1 VSDTRKARKNR
12 INVPPARPPCPIR
25 ASRRPLAVA
34 TNQETRYFDFF
45 AETRRVCKNSV
56 LLFPRATIA
65 PKSLSHDREPFVMST
80 ATLSTPLFER
90 IHEAL
95 TANPHVPRQVRVEAA
110 DGHVV
115 LKGSVRSFFEKQMAQ
130 EAIRRVDGV
139 QMIDNLL
146 EVNWV

>member
-1 VSDTRKARKNR
+1 
-12 INVPPARPPCPIR
+12 
-25 ASRRPLAVA
+25 
-34 TNQETRYFDFF
+34 
-45 AETRRVCKNSV
+45 
-56 LLFPRATIA
+56 
-65 PKSLSHDREPFVMST
+65 MST
-80 ATLSTPLFER
+80 AILSTPLFER

-95 TANPHVPRQVRVEAA
+95 TTNPHVPSRRQVRVEAA

-130 EAIRRVDGV
+130 EAVRRIDGV

>member
-1 VSDTRKARKNR
+1 
-12 INVPPARPPCPIR
+12 
-25 ASRRPLAVA
+25 
-34 TNQETRYFDFF
+34 
-45 AETRRVCKNSV
+45 
-56 LLFPRATIA
+56 
-65 PKSLSHDREPFVMST
+65 MST

-95 TANPHVPRQVRVEAA
+95 TANPHVPSRRQVRVETA
-110 DGHVV
+110 DGRVV

-146 EVNWV
+146 EVNWA